1 MVKWIKV
8 LVVSLQQL
16 WSLLWHRFDLSW
28 ELPHATSTE
37 KKTRGA
43 PGVDKGL
50 GRVCSHQQV
59 GKASWVGYR
68 EWSCLTN
75 GNN

>member
-1 MVKWIKV
+1 MVKWIKI

-16 WSLLWHRFDLSW
+16 CCGTGSICPGNFHM
-28 ELPHATSTE
+28 PPAQK

>member
-37 KKTRGA
+37 KKNQRCTWCGQGA
-43 PGVDKGL
+43 GKSLFPPASWESLL
-50 GRVCSHQQV
+50 GRVQRMVLPHQ
-59 GKASWVGYR
+59 W
-68 EWSCLTN
+68 E
-75 GNN
+75 